1 MRKVRRCSRVLP
13 LRRAPLRKLCSAL
26 GDLLTNSFVGV
37 AHSPTGITFLGW
49 SGRRLRGVEA
59 LRLRRAL
66 GWRGGRIARDSS
78 AAHWRCSR
86 GPRAAHW
93 RLPLFSRVGCACE
106 RLYRRQVDVPHG
118 NDGFANRASE

>member
-1 MRKVRRCSRVLP
+1 MRKVRRCSRALP

-66 GWRGGRIARDSS
+66 GWRGGR
-78 AAHWRCSR
+78 
-86 GPRAAHW
+86 